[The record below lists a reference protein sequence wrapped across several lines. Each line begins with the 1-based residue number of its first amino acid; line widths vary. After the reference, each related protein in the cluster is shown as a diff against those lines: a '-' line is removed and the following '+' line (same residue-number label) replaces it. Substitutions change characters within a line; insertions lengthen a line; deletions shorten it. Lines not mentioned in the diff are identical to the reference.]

1 MMTAAQIQPFKL
13 CKILAELRLEG
24 LPGRQQVIRVLLTQR
39 MEMQAFDFRRQILR
53 KVRQR
58 YA

>member
-24 LPGRQQVIRVLLTQR
+24 LPGRQQIISVLLTQR
-39 MEMQAFDFRRQILR
+39 MEMQALDFRR
-53 KVRQR
+53 
-58 YA
+58 